1 VSDEKRYIKITRIY
15 AGDDGKSH
23 FEDLWLPLEEVKD
36 HPCPTITG
44 ESIGFIGGLPATQV
58 SWRVTPPGG
67 DHDFHWSPGRAL
79 QFTLKGLLELELG
92 DGERRRFGP
101 GDSFM
106 LDEQGKGQGHRS
118 IELEPRIT
126 LNVHLDPDLDL
137 SPYRTPPTDGVVV

>member
-1 VSDEKRYIKITRIY
+1 VSEKKYIKITRVY
-15 AGDDGKSH
+15 AGDDGISH
-23 FEDLWLPLEEVKD
+23 FEDLWLPLEENTN
-36 HPCPTITG
+36 HPCPTING
-44 ESIGFIGGLPATQV
+44 ESIGFIGSLPATDV

-79 QFTLKGLLELELG
+79 QFTLSGLLELELG
-92 DGERRRFGP
+92 DGSRRQFGP

-118 IELEPRIT
+118 NELAPRIT

-137 SPYRTPPTDGVVV
+137 SPYRIPPPEGAV

>member
-1 VSDEKRYIKITRIY
+1 VSDEKRYMKITRIY

-23 FEDLWLPLEEVKD
+23 FEDLWLPLEEVTD

-44 ESIGFIGGLPATQV
+44 ESIGFMGGLPATQV

-79 QFTLKGLLELELG
+79 QFTLSGLLELELG
-92 DGERRRFGP
+92 DGDRRRFGP

-137 SPYRTPPTDGVVV
+137 SPYRTPPPAGAS